1 MKSKGRLLPKAVRE
15 DSMCVILGE
24 VPGGLKEGEII
35 TAFTQ
40 GLFFLSIGKA
50 LECTIILVRVNSI
63 IYRNQ

>member
-1 MKSKGRLLPKAVRE
+1 MKIKGGLLPEAVRE

-40 GLFFLSIGKA
+40 GLFLSTGKA
-50 LECTIILVRVNSI
+50 LECIIILVRVNSI